1 MNGQSDLYYP
11 LVADK
16 NRGSSNFHLVGFK
29 KPSFLFILSIFKVE
43 ADIIY
48 KCIYINVYIYTYM
61 VYIYIYINEIEVS
74 GGSMYRPSQNLRS
87 LFSSRAEK

>member
-43 ADIIY
+43 ADT
-48 KCIYINVYIYTYM
+48 VYICI
-61 VYIYIYINEIEVS
+61 YIYIYRYFFKN
-74 GGSMYRPSQNLRS
+74 
-87 LFSSRAEK
+87 